1 MLKAQRRRGRHN
13 PFSDYATLSLG
24 CNPGGAPPGALSGKL
39 MPPITAVRNTAVP
52 LRSIALILVSMFCF
66 ALVDALA
73 KSVALAYPANEVTF
87 FRMLFGLL
95 PAIAVCLRGKPLVE
109 RLRHM
114 DVRGQTVRALTLLGA
129 SGLFFAGLPYVP
141 LSEAVAIVYS
151 ETLLVIVLAP
161 LILKEALKP
170 RDALA
175 AAIGFIGVLFVVR
188 PDGSHSS
195 WLGPVLLIASAFCG
209 ALSII
214 QIKRIRATDDSRTTV
229 LYFTVIGT
237 IVTGASLFFAWR
249 TPSREALAVMALLGG
264 FATAGQLLMTMAFRQ
279 ADAGALAPY
288 NYTSIVWA
296 ALFGYVAWGETIGG
310 MSLLG
315 IALIVGSSIVVA
327 VRGKQAE
334 GPLV

>member
-1 MLKAQRRRGRHN
+1 
-13 PFSDYATLSLG
+13 
-24 CNPGGAPPGALSGKL
+24 
-39 MPPITAVRNTAVP
+39 MPPITAIRTSAVP
-52 LRSIALILVSMFCF
+52 PRSVALILTSMFCF

-87 FRMLFGLL
+87 FRMLFGLA
-95 PAIAVCLRGKPLVE
+95 PAVAVCLRGKPIGE
-109 RLRHM
+109 RIRHM
-114 DVRGQTVRALTLLGA
+114 DVRGQTLRALTLLGA
-129 SGLFFAGLPYVP
+129 SGLFFAGLPYMP

-161 LILKEALKP
+161 LLLKEALKP

-175 AAIGFIGVLFVVR
+175 AAVGFAGVLFVVH

-195 WLGPVLLIASAFCG
+195 WLGPVLLMSSAFFG

-214 QIKRIRATDDSRTTV
+214 QIKRIRATDDSGTTV

-249 TPSREALAVMALLGG
+249 TPTLQALAVMALLGG

-296 ALFGYVAWGETIGG
+296 SLFGYVAWGETIGATA
-310 MSLLG
+310 LFG
-315 IALIVGSSIVVA
+315 IALIVGSSIAVA
-327 VRGKQAE
+327 MRGKQPE

>member
-1 MLKAQRRRGRHN
+1 
-13 PFSDYATLSLG
+13 
-24 CNPGGAPPGALSGKL
+24 
-39 MPPITAVRNTAVP
+39 MPPIAAVRTSAVP
-52 LRSIALILVSMFCF
+52 LRSVALILVSMFCF

-87 FRMLFGLL
+87 FRMLFGLV
-95 PAIAVCLRGKPLVE
+95 PAVAVCLRGKPIVE
-109 RLRHM
+109 RIRHM
-114 DVRGQTVRALTLLGA
+114 DVRGQTLRALTLLGA
-129 SGLFFAGLPYVP
+129 SGLFFAGLPYMP

-161 LILKEALKP
+161 LLLKEALKP

-175 AAIGFIGVLFVVR
+175 AAVGFVGVLFVVR

-195 WLGPVLLIASAFCG
+195 WLGPVLLMSSAFFG

-214 QIKRIRATDDSRTTV
+214 QIKRIRASDDSGTTV

-237 IVTGASLFFAWR
+237 IVTSVSLFFAWR
-249 TPSREALAVMALLGG
+249 APTLQALGVMALLGG

-296 ALFGYVAWGETIGG
+296 ALFGYVAWGETIGA

-315 IALIVGSSIVVA
+315 MALIVSSSVA
-327 VRGKQAE
+327 VAMRGKQEE